1 MMMIIIKIMMT
12 ITITITIQYSAII
25 ESSKLLLLL
34 ESISVFCSKASTATV
49 VDVKHCKSSGCEELL
64 VKIQGR

>member
-12 ITITITIQYSAII
+12 IIIITIQYSAII
-25 ESSKLLLLL
+25 ESSKPLLLL
-34 ESISVFCSKASTATV
+34 ESIPVFCSKASTATV

-64 VKIQGR
+64 VEIQGR